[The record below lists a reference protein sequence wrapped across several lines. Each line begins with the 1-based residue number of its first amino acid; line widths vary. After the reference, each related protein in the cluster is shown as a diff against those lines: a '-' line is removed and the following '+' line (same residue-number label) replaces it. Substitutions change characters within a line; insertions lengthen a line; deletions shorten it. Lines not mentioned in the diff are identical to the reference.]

1 MKLDASKSAGALVGG
16 AIAQIVCASL
26 KHFANLPLDA
36 TTESSVTIL
45 SVFLAS
51 HLIPNSTGPTA
62 PKAD

>member
-16 AIAQIVCASL
+16 ALAQIVCASL

-45 SVFLAS
+45 CIFVAS
-51 HLIPNSTGPTA
+51 HLVPNA
-62 PKAD
+62 